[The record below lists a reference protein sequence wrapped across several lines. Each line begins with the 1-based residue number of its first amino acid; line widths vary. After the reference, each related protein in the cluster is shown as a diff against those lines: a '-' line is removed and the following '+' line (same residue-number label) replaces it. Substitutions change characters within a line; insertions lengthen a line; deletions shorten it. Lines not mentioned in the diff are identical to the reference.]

1 MLTVVERSF
10 AAPRDNLAFD
20 EQLLEEGWQGLRIWE
35 SPVHCVVVSRTPC
48 AEPQVNIA
56 ACEQA
61 GIEIIQRSSGGGA
74 VLLGPGCL
82 NYSLLLSLDEHP
94 ALIDVGHSYPLL
106 LGSVAA
112 ALDIPGLTV
121 EESDIAWNGRKVS
134 GNAQRRT
141 RGRLLHHGTLLYGL
155 DIDLVEALLPE
166 PTRRPAYRGA
176 RTHRDFLGALPLSP
190 GEIKSR
196 LARLNLQTC
205 YVGI

>member
-35 SPVHCVVVSRTPC
+35 SPVHCVVVSRTPR
-48 AEPQVNIA
+48 AEPQVNTA
-56 ACEQA
+56 ACERA

-82 NYSLLLSLDEHP
+82 NYSLFLSLDEHP
-94 ALIDVGHSYPLL
+94 ALIDVGYSYPLL
-106 LGSVAA
+106 LGSVAT

-121 EESDIAWNGRKVS
+121 EDSDIALDGRKVS

-141 RGRLLHHGTLLYGL
+141 RGKLLHHGTLLHGL
-155 DIDLVEALLPE
+155 DIDLVERLLPE
-166 PTRRPAYRGA
+166 PARRPAYRGA
-176 RTHRDFLGALPLSP
+176 RTHRDFLAALPLKP

-196 LARLNLQTC
+196 LARLSLPTC
-205 YVGI
+205 YVGT